1 MDEKEVMVENPSAK
15 EKGLKID
22 VISNDPKVEAPEEET
37 KTEVEET
44 PVEEKVET
52 PVETEAEVVKETV
65 EETPK
70 TDVEPKTFTQ
80 QELDDIIVS
89 RLAKE
94 RQRYLK
100 KLGLEDEAQLD
111 TYANKV
117 KTYDEIEKENQ
128 ALKTEKQKM
137 EATAVLN
144 NLGVDPDFIDFV
156 YTNVEKGENF
166 EENAKK
172 YLEQHPKMKRE
183 TYQSVNSS
191 LGLSGGNMPDIN
203 KMSTEEYLKWRANN
217 KL

>member
-1 MDEKEVMVENPSAK
+1 
-15 EKGLKID
+15 
-22 VISNDPKVEAPEEET
+22 
-37 KTEVEET
+37 
-44 PVEEKVET
+44 
-52 PVETEAEVVKETV
+52 
-65 EETPK
+65 
-70 TDVEPKTFTQ
+70 
-80 QELDDIIVS
+80 
-89 RLAKE
+89 
-94 RQRYLK
+94 
-100 KLGLEDEAQLD
+100 
-111 TYANKV
+111 
-117 KTYDEIEKENQ
+117 
-128 ALKTEKQKM
+128 LKTEKQKM
-137 EATAVLN
+137 EATAILN